1 MISMLHCSDA
11 ALMHACPTGLQ
22 DLVEVINKR
31 FSLNFEEIGCAG
43 EVVLKEDPDYE
54 KFALEI
60 R

>member
-1 MISMLHCSDA
+1 MPFPSS
-11 ALMHACPTGLQ
+11 Q
-22 DLVEVINKR
+22 DLVGVINER
-31 FSLNFEEIGCAG
+31 FARNFEEIGCAG